1 MILDQIRGE
10 VWMACQQAGNVLTPG
25 FYDAHLA
32 LVARY
37 GLELADTL
45 GADREIVELAAWLH
59 DISAVLDFTT
69 LPEHAEASAR
79 RAATMLAD
87 HGYPDARVAAV
98 ADAVRR
104 HTRPLQLA
112 EGTPEEV
119 ALSNA
124 DAMAQIAAP
133 EYWLYFA
140 FRIRNLG
147 YAEGRAWYEAMMRR
161 NWEAIVP
168 QARAI
173 LEPRYREVLR
183 LFES

>member
-10 VWMACQQAGNVLTPG
+10 VRALCQEPGNVLAPG
-25 FYDAHLA
+25 FYDGHLA
-32 LVARY
+32 RVARY
-37 GLELADTL
+37 GLELADAL
-45 GADREIVELAAWLH
+45 AADREIVELAAWLH
-59 DISAVLDFTT
+59 DISAVLDFAT
-69 LPEHAEASAR
+69 LPAHAAASAD
-79 RAATMLAD
+79 RAAAMLAA

-104 HTRPLQLA
+104 HTRPLQVS

-133 EYWLYFA
+133 DYWLYFA

-147 YAEGRAWYEAMMRR
+147 YAEGRSWYEALVRR

-173 LEPRYREVLR
+173 LEPRYQEVVR